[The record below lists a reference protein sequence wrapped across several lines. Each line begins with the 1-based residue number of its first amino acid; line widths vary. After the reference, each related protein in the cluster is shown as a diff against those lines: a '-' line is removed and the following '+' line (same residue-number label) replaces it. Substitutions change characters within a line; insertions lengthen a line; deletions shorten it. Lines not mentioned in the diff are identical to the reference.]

1 MCVLCIVVCPFVLL
15 LLTIVLSVLL
25 LLAIVLYVL
34 LLLTI
39 VLSVLLLLAIVLS
52 VLLLLAIVLSVLFL
66 LAIVLSVLLLLA
78 NVLSILLR
86 YTDSDFP
93 FGIFK
98 LFFILNL
105 NGTGKIYILNRSLRL
120 IISFSFCSN
129 LFLLSIQYTQSL
141 RYIDT
146 LITCKT
152 YHSY

>member
-1 MCVLCIVVCPFVLL
+1 
-15 LLTIVLSVLL
+15 
-25 LLAIVLYVL
+25 
-34 LLLTI
+34 
-39 VLSVLLLLAIVLS
+39 
-52 VLLLLAIVLSVLFL
+52 
-66 LAIVLSVLLLLA
+66 VLSVLLLLA

-152 YHSY
+152 YHSYWNWRLSLNMLKITCTLCPFSGKTFIYL